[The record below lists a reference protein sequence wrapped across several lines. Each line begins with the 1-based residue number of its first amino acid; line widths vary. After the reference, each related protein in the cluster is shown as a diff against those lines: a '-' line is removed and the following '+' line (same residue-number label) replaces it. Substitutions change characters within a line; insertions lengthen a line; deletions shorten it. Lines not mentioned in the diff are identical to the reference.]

1 MLRAPRR
8 LDVAYHLLDA
18 CGEACDDMSAWH
30 TLEAAGPLKRDD
42 GALEIVV
49 DYIACESIA

>member
-1 MLRAPRR
+1 M
-8 LDVAYHLLDA
+8 
-18 CGEACDDMSAWH
+18 GAWH

-49 DYIACESIA
+49 EETFDGLHCLRAYCLM